1 MKSKGKKVGSMIQQ
15 GNSGL
20 NGLGVTQAVAEDVG
34 QRLRDARESGRITT
48 SNISTRIKVREHYLI
63 AIEQGRWDELPPG
76 LNGRGL
82 VRIYAKELAVHVVE
96 LEPKNNNQTGTPEPV
111 QAFQV
116 VNRNS
121 PAGRALSKASI
132 ELVRSIPRSPTTL
145 APNISHNRKTPK
157 FEVRNTVAPAMISDR
172 DDEEPLDIITPD
184 VANILGL
191 NLSGNGDD
199 FSDANWQ
206 LKKSEAQARPTIVPD
221 IPSVTAEQ
229 VANEMFV
236 GQQTPIKNETN
247 PMAQVT
253 PPLPIIPVAQ
263 VTPPLPIIPVA
274 QVTPPLP
281 IIPMVQPDE
290 NLVSS
295 VHAMASSLSKNADG
309 RAEKVELEEA
319 PVYVNNFEAP
329 SNSSEILGQQKNRT
343 FAYAVAAALIL
354 MLGGGFI
361 YQKMNQTGDVSEA
374 IGVQTE
380 TPEAQQSGAV
390 TVDGEKI
397 IQEDPVVV
405 QGEPIP
411 KIEAVKPELVNASSS
426 SVASEV
432 PVALATADSAAHT
445 VAPQAEA
452 AKAPATVVEP
462 QAPAAPVV
470 ALSEIH
476 KATLTITNDVGIQVI
491 SDGKKVISGVRPAG
505 ELPIEFRK
513 SAEILVEDGSRVKLS
528 YGGWEHGV
536 LGHAG
541 RKRRLVLNADA
552 FQTPQ

>member
-1 MKSKGKKVGSMIQQ
+1 MQQ
-15 GNSGL
+15 GNTGL

-34 QRLRDARESGRITT
+34 QRLREARESGRITT

-96 LEPKNNNQTGTPEPV
+96 LEPKNGSQSGTQEPV

-145 APNISHNRKTPK
+145 APHISHNRKTSK
-157 FEVRNTVAPAMISDR
+157 FEVRNTVAPAMLSDR

-199 FSDANWQ
+199 FSDSNWQ
-206 LKKSEAQARPTIVPD
+206 LKKAEHVARPTIVPD

-229 VANEMFV
+229 VASEMFV
-236 GQQTPIKNETN
+236 GHEAPHKNDTN
-247 PMAQVT
+247 PVVQVT
-253 PPLPIIPVAQ
+253 PPLPVIPVVQ
-263 VTPPLPIIPVA
+263 VTPPLPVIPVV

-281 IIPMVQPDE
+281 VIPVVQATE
-290 NLVSS
+290 NLVST
-295 VHAMASSLSKNADG
+295 VHAMASSLSKNQEIKIETVG
-309 RAEKVELEEA
+309 LEEA
-319 PVYVNNFEAP
+319 PVHVNNFEAT
-329 SNSSEILGQQKNRT
+329 SNSSEILGQQKSRV
-343 FAYAVAAALIL
+343 FAYSVAAALML
-354 MLGGGFI
+354 MVGGGFI
-361 YQKMNQTGDVSEA
+361 YQKMNQAADVSEA
-374 IGVQTE
+374 VDVQKE
-380 TPEAQQSGAV
+380 TQDAQQSGAV
-390 TVDGEKI
+390 SVEGEKI
-397 IQEDPVVV
+397 KAEDPVVV
-405 QGEPIP
+405 QGESIP
-411 KIEAVKPELVNASSS
+411 KVDAAKPELVNASAPIAAPE
-426 SVASEV
+426 VA
-432 PVALATADSAAHT
+432 VAIATADSAAQA
-445 VAPQAEA
+445 VALQAEA
-452 AKAPATVVEP
+452 VKAPAIAPAAAVEP
-462 QAPAAPVV
+462 PAPAAPVV
-470 ALSEIH
+470 APSEIH
-476 KATLTITNDVGIQVI
+476 KATLTITNEVGIQVI

>member
-34 QRLRDARESGRITT
+34 KRLRDARESGRITT

-253 PPLPIIPVAQ
+253 PPLPIIP
-263 VTPPLPIIPVA
+263 
-274 QVTPPLP
+274 
-281 IIPMVQPDE
+281 MVQPDE

-319 PVYVNNFEAP
+319 PVYVNNFEAT